1 MSLLTLVNEKITNKY
16 NIEAVDSE
24 SMDFIM
30 ESCPYCGGEVSED
43 DSGRL
48 SCLGCGKP
56 LYPDRADTSSFL
68 GFEPAPVP
76 AEDVDGVLQ
85 DAEAPAEEGPDKG
98 LESYEKI
105 MEYVSTNN
113 VPLATAAVAERVEV
127 GDDSLM
133 LYMVRA
139 ATNSRMGEDGKALA
153 DWKAGLSRME
163 DVSGIDAFVC
173 LMAKTTADLI
183 LKDELEFKEFDYI
196 GHVDRMADMLDEK
209 LDCSCKG
216 HLYASVLVDYMD
228 LYEALSDEGKETCAE
243 AAIRLLR
250 RVAVYSRDL
259 EMLKVLITRVLE
271 AMDYRDESYVQD
283 DNFELRVFYVIN
295 GRIVTHT
302 PELGMC
308 DFPSGWT
315 DADMKAKL
323 EPYLDTIM
331 SCEDDYMELMYRKQ
345 KADSETQIPYEETFA
360 PLDKYLKRM
369 GIEGSMEFG
378 VALDDYVQRYMRVI
392 V

>member
-1 MSLLTLVNEKITNKY
+1 MSLSILVNEKITNKY
-16 NIEAVDSE
+16 NIEAVDSD

-48 SCLGCGKP
+48 SCLGCGRP
-56 LYPDRADTSSFL
+56 LYLDRADMLSFL
-68 GFEPAPVP
+68 GFGLAPAPV
-76 AEDVDGVLQ
+76 EDVDGSLQ
-85 DAEAPAEEGPDKG
+85 DAEALAEEGSDKRP
-98 LESYEKI
+98 ESYEEI

-113 VPLATAAVAERVEV
+113 VPLATAAVSKRAED
-127 GDDSLM
+127 GDDSFM
-133 LYMVRA
+133 FYMIRA

-183 LKDELEFKEFDYI
+183 LNDELEFKEFDYI
-196 GHVDRMADMLDEK
+196 GYVDRMADMLDEK
-209 LDCSCKG
+209 LGCSCKG

-228 LYEALSDEGKETCAE
+228 SYEALSDEGKENCAE
-243 AAIRLLR
+243 VAIRLLR
-250 RVAVYSRDL
+250 RAAVYSRDL
-259 EMLKVLITRVLE
+259 DMLRALIARVLE
-271 AMDYRDESYVQD
+271 AMGYKDESYVQD

-295 GRIVTHT
+295 GRIVTHI

-331 SCEDDYMELMYRKQ
+331 SCEDEYMDLMYRKQ
-345 KADSETQIPYEETFA
+345 KADSEAQVSFEETFA
-360 PLDKYLKRM
+360 PLDKYLKRL
-369 GIEGSMEFG
+369 GIEGSMEFDA
-378 VALDDYVQRYMRVI
+378 ALDDYVQRYMRVI